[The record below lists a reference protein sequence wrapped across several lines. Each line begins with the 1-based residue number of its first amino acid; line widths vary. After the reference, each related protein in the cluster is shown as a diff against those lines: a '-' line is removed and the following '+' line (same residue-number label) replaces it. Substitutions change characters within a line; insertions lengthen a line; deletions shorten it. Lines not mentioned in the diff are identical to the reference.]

1 MFQGTVVSIHIAPN
15 QGAPM
20 RQRID
25 VNAIAGKGIEDD
37 RYFLGTGKYSS
48 SPGVSRDITLIEIET
63 IDALRRK
70 GILIDP
76 GDARRN
82 VVTRGVP
89 LNHLVGRTLL
99 IGAVGL
105 RGTRLCEPC
114 SYLETLTQK
123 GVLNELIH
131 RGGLRA
137 DIITGGTI
145 RVGDAIVE
153 AESPFFNQIAISSP
167 R

>member
-1 MFQGTVVSIHIAPN
+1 MRETVE
-15 QGAPM
+15 
-20 RQRID
+20 
-25 VNAIAGKGIEDD
+25 VNAVAGKGIEGD

-63 IDALRRK
+63 IEALRRK
-70 GILIDP
+70 GVLLDP

-89 LNHLVGRTLL
+89 LSHLVGRTFL
-99 IGAVGL
+99 IGDVRL
-105 RGTRLCEPC
+105 HGTRLCEPC

-123 GVLNELIH
+123 GVLKELVH

-145 RVGDAIVE
+145 RIGDAITE
-153 AESPFFNQIAISSP
+153 AENPLFNQIAISGS